1 MLRWPKSPISS
12 YTCWF
17 RHWLSFI
24 ILASSCSDLFVVIKV
39 SWIWVSS
46 SLISFKEKL
55 DRRFD
60 KSSSFF
66 DFVSGFFVI
75 FHCFIFERL
84 IDNRCPSLF
93 EIFQQFEYFPVAFAA
108 QFIISAST
116 QSLSLLSW
124 YLMVECGFNFFIDCE
139 RCGDVFSFRGS
150 VVMTVVRVNIV
161 LWFQMGGMF
170 MMNIL
175 VDIAAELIF
184 QMNMRIEWYF
194 QMKMM
199 NVMALVLYY
208 GCFPGH
214 QKILSQCHMFA
225 VCFR

>member
-1 MLRWPKSPISS
+1 ML
-12 YTCWF
+12 
-17 RHWLSFI
+17 
-24 ILASSCSDLFVVIKV
+24 
-39 SWIWVSS
+39 
-46 SLISFKEKL
+46 
-55 DRRFD
+55 
-60 KSSSFF
+60 
-66 DFVSGFFVI
+66 
-75 FHCFIFERL
+75 
-84 IDNRCPSLF
+84 
-93 EIFQQFEYFPVAFAA
+93 
-108 QFIISAST
+108 
-116 QSLSLLSW
+116 
-124 YLMVECGFNFFIDCE
+124 ECGFNFFIDCE

-175 VDIAAELIF
+175 VDMVAELIF